1 MGYTSPYAKQLKT
14 VTNGLLNRD
23 KFAYDMNADA
33 MYNTYKDQYMK
44 YGNMA
49 MRDTMGDTAGLT
61 GGMLSSAAINA
72 GNSAYQSQMDA
83 LNDKVTDLYGQA
95 LSKYNTETND
105 LYSRFNLLYQLDQ
118 QKYQQFRD
126 NVGDDFNEKKL
137 AWEMS
142 RI

>member
-49 MRDTMGDTAGLT
+49 MRDTLGDTAGLT
-61 GGMLSSAAINA
+61 GGMVSSAAINA
-72 GNSAYQSQMDA
+72 GNSAYQAQMDA

-105 LYSRFNLLYQLDQ
+105 LYSRFNLLYQLDG
-118 QKYQQFRD
+118 QKYQQYRD
-126 NVGDDFNEKKL
+126 DVSDDFNERKL
-137 AWEMS
+137 QYEMQ
-142 RI
+142 R

>member
-1 MGYTSPYAKQLKT
+1 MAYKSPYAKQLTT
-14 VTNGLLNRD
+14 VTNSLLNRN

-49 MRDTMGDTAGLT
+49 MRDTLGDTAGLT
-61 GGMLSSAAINA
+61 GGMVSSAAINA
-72 GNSAYQSQMDA
+72 GNSAYQAQMDA

-105 LYSRFNLLYQLDQ
+105 LYSRFNLLYQLDG
-118 QKYQQFRD
+118 QKYQQYRD
-126 NVGDDFNEKKL
+126 DVSDDFNERKL
-137 AWEMS
+137 QYEMQ
-142 RI
+142 R